1 MKKHTIAH
9 ILMAGGMAGGVLFAG
24 TASAIDWNITGF
36 VREEIAYSLNS
47 DGNPN
52 NDMDNIFNDRIQP
65 MITHGNFGSAAST
78 AAAIAANPE
87 NYTQTQLGATRVV
100 NGVTLPQFSNARAN
114 AHTYWGQQPIGDG
127 SLVPAPRGI
136 NAASQTAFSGSAAA
150 GQFGGAGFNT
160 SSPVDC
166 HYSQQGA
173 IAAGANHGKLGF
185 ANVLNVGGF
194 TAFPGVSCPPPAGSS
209 QRLPGGSATL
219 NSDGVQRVTTNA
231 RGGKAPQGSLQQR
244 DNDSIDFNLF
254 NSRLEFDIQA
264 KISDEFSAYMKTR
277 IYYDGTRHFTDGKI
291 GDSFGPGRYN
301 SIWSNRRQ
309 TLAEVNT
316 PDAIFDLPALYLDW
330 NRGPLWIRAGNQV
343 IAWGEAYFFR
353 TMDVANGLD
362 LRRHLTLGP
371 GAEEYQDQRIASP
384 GIRLSYTFANG
395 YELDAFTQMFSPT
408 ILPGQNT
415 PYNLIATSGARL
427 DDSAGMHDARG
438 AMNFGARMTMPFTEQ
453 LTGIVGVVNRRNQ
466 DGVFRNVDAPQVNNG
481 RINTGCLNQYN
492 DTANLLTGGKPT
504 TAALAGIGLPV
515 LDRRFRNQENGCGST
530 FAPDPQGTPSLQY
543 WKAIQHARLDNQ
555 HYLRHVIDDFPAAK
569 WAVRDVFNFGNE
581 QNYVDTM
588 RTVEGFRA
596 SFGPFIQWA
605 GREFK
610 RETVLM
616 VGGNY
621 VVNSENPLLD
631 QLIIRG
637 EVSVTPNKRITNDL
651 TFNYKKVDDIVAAMI
666 LEKYYRFSEAFPA
679 TYFVFQWMH
688 RTETDLFGRDLDKNN
703 TPGIGTFIDA
713 KTGAFK
719 PAAFDPE
726 AMKPRGTPMADY
738 IVVAFQQPFPN
749 LIWRLDAAV
758 LIDASGGYLF
768 QPGVRYRPSAKL
780 QFDLYATIIASPG
793 GENDTITETLDFADE
808 MFVRAT
814 YFF

>member
-1 MKKHTIAH
+1 MKKYTIAH

-47 DGNPN
+47 GGNHN
-52 NDMDNIFNDRIQP
+52 NDMDNLFNDRIQP
-65 MITHGNFGSAAST
+65 NITHSNFGDAAST
-78 AAAIAANPE
+78 AAAIAERPGDFVAGAGFANSRS
-87 NYTQTQLGATRVV
+87 A
-100 NGVTLPQFSNARAN
+100 
-114 AHTYWGQQPIGDG
+114 AHTYWGQQQIGDG
-127 SLVPAPRGI
+127 SLVPSPSGVSGKSVFDTPASRGVE
-136 NAASQTAFSGSAAA
+136 FSSA
-150 GQFGGAGFNT
+150 GGNT

-173 IAAGANHGKLGF
+173 IAAGANHGRLGF
-185 ANVLNVGGF
+185 GPNIGGF
-194 TAFPGVSCPPPAGSS
+194 TAFPGVSCPAPLGSS
-209 QRLPGGSATL
+209 QRLPGGSVTL
-219 NSDGVQRVTTNA
+219 NADGVQRVTTVA
-231 RGGKAPQGSLQQR
+231 RGGKAPQGSLQQN
-244 DNDSIDFNLF
+244 DNHSMDFNLF
-254 NSRLEFDIQA
+254 NTRLEFDIQA
-264 KISDEFSAYMKTR
+264 KINDEFSAYMKTR
-277 IYYDGTRHFTDGKI
+277 VYYDATRHFTDGKV

-309 TLAEVNT
+309 TLTEVNT
-316 PDAIFDLPALYLDW
+316 PDAIIDIPAFYLDW
-330 NRGPLWIRAGNQV
+330 NRGPLWIRVGNQV

-353 TMDVANGLD
+353 TMDVANGID

-371 GAEEYQDQRIASP
+371 GAEEYQDQRIATP
-384 GIRLSYTFANG
+384 GVRLSYTFANG
-395 YELDAFTQMFSPT
+395 YELDAFASMFSPT

-415 PYNLIATSGARL
+415 AYNLIATSGARL
-427 DDSAGMHDARG
+427 DDSAGMRDARG
-438 AMNFGARMTMPFTEQ
+438 AMNFGARMTMPITEQ

-481 RINTGCLNQYN
+481 RINTGCLNQYS
-492 DTANLLTGGKPT
+492 DTANFLTGGKGNAGAIT
-504 TAALAGIGLPV
+504 TFGMPV
-515 LDRRFRNQENGCGST
+515 LDRRARNQENGCGST

-569 WAVRDVFNFGNE
+569 WAVRDVFNFGDE

-588 RTVEGFRA
+588 RTVEGFRS
-596 SFGPFIQWA
+596 SFGPFIQWV

-610 RETVLM
+610 RETVFM
-616 VGGNY
+616 AGANY

-637 EVSVTPNKRITNDL
+637 EISVTPNKRITNDL
-651 TFNYKKVDDIVAAMI
+651 EFHYKKVDDIVSAMI
-666 LEKYYRFSEAFPA
+666 LEKYYRISEAFPA

-688 RTETDLFGRDLDKNN
+688 RTETDLFGRDLDKNDS
-703 TPGIGTFIDA
+703 PDIGTFIDA
-713 KTGAFK
+713 KTGNFK
-719 PAAFDPE
+719 PAAFDPQ
-726 AMKPRGTPMADY
+726 AMKPRGSNMADY
-738 IVVAFQQPFPN
+738 VVIAFQQPFPN

-758 LIDASGGYLF
+758 LIDTAGGYLF
-768 QPGVRYRPSAKL
+768 QPGVRYRPSAKW
-780 QFDLYATIIASPG
+780 QWDLYATVIGSPG
-793 GENDTITETLDFADE
+793 GHNDTITETLDFADE

>member
-9 ILMAGGMAGGVLFAG
+9 ILMAGGMAGSVLFAG

-36 VREEIAYSLNS
+36 IREEIAYSLNS

-52 NDMDNIFNDRIQP
+52 NDMDNPFNDRVQP
-65 MITHGNFGSAAST
+65 MMTHHNFGSKT
-78 AAAIAANPE
+78 TPTANPE
-87 NYTQTQLGATRVV
+87 NYFDTLGTA
-100 NGVTLPQFSNARAN
+100 GFLPIAEPTGSNSRAK
-114 AHTYWGQQPIGDG
+114 AHTYWGQKQIGDG
-127 SLVPAPRGI
+127 SLVPAPIGI
-136 NAASQTAFSGSAAA
+136 TPAANTAFNTPAAR
-150 GQFGGAGFNT
+150 GVEFHTVGGNT

-166 HYSQQGA
+166 HYSQQSA
-173 IAAGANHGKLGF
+173 LAAGSPGIGGNLGI
-185 ANVLNVGGF
+185 AGGIQNPGGF
-194 TAFPGVSCPPPAGSS
+194 PIFPGVICPGGGGSS
-209 QRLPGGSATL
+209 FVPGAR
-219 NSDGVQRVTTNA
+219 NNA
-231 RGGKAPQGSLQQR
+231 KGAKAPKGSLQQK

-254 NSRLEFDIQA
+254 NTRLEFDIQA

-277 IYYDGTRHFTDGKI
+277 IYYDGTRHFTDGKY

-309 TLAEVNT
+309 TLLEANT
-316 PDAIFDLPALYLDW
+316 PDAIFDLPAFYLDW

-384 GIRLSYTFANG
+384 GVRLSYTFANG

-415 PYNLIATSGARL
+415 AYNVIATSGARL
-427 DDSAGMHDARG
+427 NDRAGMRDARG

-453 LTGIVGVVNRRNQ
+453 FTGILGVVNRRNQ
-466 DGVFRNVDAPQVNNG
+466 DGVFRNVDAPAVNNG

-492 DTANLLTGGKPT
+492 DTLNFLNGGAGATG
-504 TAALAGIGLPV
+504 AGGIPAFTGLG
-515 LDRRFRNQENGCGST
+515 RTQENGCGST
-530 FAPDPQGTPSLQY
+530 FAPDPQGTPSMQY
-543 WKAIQHARLDNQ
+543 WPAIQKARLDNQ

-581 QNYVDTM
+581 QNFADTM

-621 VVNSENPLLD
+621 VVNSANPLLD

-651 TFNYKKVDDIVAAMI
+651 TFNYKKVDDIVSAMI

-703 TPGIGTFIDA
+703 TRGIGTFIDS
-713 KTGAFK
+713 KTGQFK

-726 AMKPRGTPMADY
+726 MMKPRGTPMADY

-808 MFVRAT
+808 MFIRAT